1 MPNGYYANQQGAYQA
16 AHPNQVPQ
24 YEYQQP
30 HHPQQQQQQQQPQYP
45 QQPHYQQNQ
54 QFQQQQ
60 NMQVCNMTQMWI

>member
-30 HHPQQQQQQQQPQYP
+30 HHPQQQQPQYP